1 MVVEAEDIKWLIGVV
16 VLPVIALIWKRH
28 ERDHKLLEEE
38 QKDIREETQTLKETT
53 SVGYSTLND
62 RVMEHI
68 DKQVAEVRAFV
79 IQEDSKLMN
88 EVSLQ
93 RGYIGKIFDKMEAH
107 AIRSEDRHSE
117 TMAAIH
123 TLATTMHQ
131 ALAQK
136 ADK

>member
-1 MVVEAEDIKWLIGVV
+1 MNAPDNDLLGFIKDFIWAPL
-16 VLPVIALIWKRH
+16 LALIAWAWNRNEKEH
-28 ERDHKLLEEE
+28 EMLRAAQNQL
-38 QKDIREETQTLKETT
+38 KDNT
-53 SVGYSTLND
+53 SSGYSTLND

-68 DKQVAEVRAFV
+68 DKQVTEVRQFV
-79 IQEDSKLMN
+79 IQEDTKLMT

-107 AIRSEDRHSE
+107 AQRSEDRHLE
-117 TMAAIH
+117 TMNALH

-131 ALAQK
+131 ALATK